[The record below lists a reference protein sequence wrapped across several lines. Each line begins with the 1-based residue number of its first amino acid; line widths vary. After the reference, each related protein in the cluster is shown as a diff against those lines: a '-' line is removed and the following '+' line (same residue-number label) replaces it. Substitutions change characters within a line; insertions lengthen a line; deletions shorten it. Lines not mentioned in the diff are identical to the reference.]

1 MRFSWLHGSQS
12 MFQPQAGA
20 SLAHS
25 WIVAHDGRDISAGG
39 TMADRWEDRNRG
51 PVDRA
56 GDEVRSWFGDDDA
69 ARRRQMDEMREDRR
83 DWHAGGPGRPLERG
97 WEHTREA
104 ARDLTDRDRDGRR
117 GLSEWNDADRPSH
130 RFSSRTAWGSPSTP
144 FTPEP
149 RPYLN
154 PYDDTP
160 LGYRSTYGS
169 TGATGST
176 SYAGRGPRGY
186 QRGDERIRE
195 DICDRLTDD
204 HRVDAS
210 DIEIQVNKGEVTL
223 SGSVRSR
230 EEKRCAED
238 VIERISG
245 VRDVNN
251 HLKIK
256 AADEVLGTARSGASV
271 LGLSDNPPPQGK
283 VRST

>member
-1 MRFSWLHGSQS
+1 
-12 MFQPQAGA
+12 
-20 SLAHS
+20 
-25 WIVAHDGRDISAGG
+25 
-39 TMADRWEDRNRG
+39 MADRWEDRNRG

-56 GDEVRSWFGDDDA
+56 GDEVRSWFGDDEA
-69 ARRRQMDEMREDRR
+69 ARRRQMDESRDDRR
-83 DWHAGGPGRPLERG
+83 DWHEGGHGRTLERG
-97 WEHTREA
+97 WERTRDT

-117 GLSEWNDADRPSH
+117 GLSEWNDSDRPSH
-130 RFSSRTAWGSPSTP
+130 RVSSRTAWGSPAAS
-144 FTPEP
+144 FTPEA

-169 TGATGST
+169 TGTT
-176 SYAGRGPRGY
+176 NYAGRGPRGY

-210 DIEIQVNKGEVTL
+210 DIEVQVNQGEVTL

-230 EEKRCAED
+230 DEKRFAED

-251 HLKIK
+251 HLKVK

-271 LGLSDNPPPQGK
+271 LGLSDNPPPTSRK
-283 VRST
+283 

>member
-1 MRFSWLHGSQS
+1 
-12 MFQPQAGA
+12 
-20 SLAHS
+20 
-25 WIVAHDGRDISAGG
+25 
-39 TMADRWEDRNRG
+39 MADRWEDRHRG
-51 PVDRA
+51 AVDRA

-69 ARRRQMDEMREDRR
+69 ARRRQMDEVRDGRR
-83 DWHAGGPGRPLERG
+83 DWNEGGHGGRTLERG
-97 WEHTREA
+97 WERARDT

-130 RFSSRTAWGSPSTP
+130 RFSSRTAWGSPPTA

-160 LGYRSTYGS
+160 LGYRSTY
-169 TGATGST
+169 AQTGST

-210 DIEIQVNKGEVTL
+210 DIEVQVNKGEVTL

-230 EEKRCAED
+230 EEKRYAED
-238 VIERISG
+238 AIERISG

-251 HLKIK
+251 HLKVK

-271 LGLSDNPPPQGK
+271 LGLSDNPPPA
-283 VRST
+283 RE